1 MEHAVTTAGVD
12 FPVLTSL
19 VILPI
24 IGALVVALIP
34 KGRMQSARLTALLFA
49 ASAGAISV
57 WTMVEFD
64 EHDAGMQLVSKHSW
78 ISDLGISWHLGIDGI
93 SLFLVVL
100 TGLLFPLAIVGVKPK
115 HDEKAYAAWLLLL
128 EAGCMGVFL
137 SLDLFLFFVA
147 FEIVL
152 VPMYFL
158 IGGWGYADRVYAAL
172 KFFLFTMLGSAFMLV
187 SILVLVWL
195 HQRATGTLT
204 FDLVELAESDWEL
217 ATTTSRWLFAGFAIA
232 FAVKVPVFP
241 LHTWLPDAHT
251 QAPTAGSVILAG
263 VMLKLGTY
271 GFFRFGMY
279 LFPDAADW
287 FAPALVTLGVI
298 GILYGAVVAAM
309 QRNIKRLVAYS
320 SVAHLGFIVLGT
332 FAFTP
337 EAMTGG
343 VLQMVNHGIS
353 TGALFLLLGMLYER
367 RHTYEI
373 DELRGIQKPAPV
385 FAAVFTVVMMSS
397 IGLPGLNGFVGE
409 YLILIGS
416 FVTRRWWTVTAAAGV
431 IFAAVYL
438 LWAYQR
444 VFHGTPDEENAKTA
458 EMSWREGLVMAPLL
472 AGIVFLGVYPKPVLD
487 RIEPAV
493 DRLIDHVDEHSDFD
507 RPSVGGTVAEPEAGS
522 ETEGGHG

>member
-1 MEHAVTTAGVD
+1 MVD

-19 VILPI
+19 VVLPA

-34 KGRMQSARLTALLFA
+34 STRHAGARQVGLLFSA
-49 ASAGAISV
+49 AVGALSV
-57 WTMVEFD
+57 WTMVDFD
-64 EHDAGMQLVSKHSW
+64 RTDDGFQFVSKHSW

-115 HDEKAYAAWLLLL
+115 HDEKSYTAWLLLL
-128 EAGCMGVFL
+128 QAGCMGVFCA
-137 SLDLFLFFVA
+137 LDLFLFFVA

-187 SILVLVWL
+187 SILALVWL
-195 HQRATGTLT
+195 HQSATGTLT
-204 FDLVELAESDWEL
+204 FDLVKIAESQTIAEVT
-217 ATTTSRWLFAGFAIA
+217 ARWLFAGFAIA
-232 FAVKVPVFP
+232 FAVKVPVWP

-271 GFFRFGMY
+271 GFLRFGLY
-279 LFPDAADW
+279 LFPEAARW

-298 GILYGAVVAAM
+298 GVLYGAVVAAM
-309 QRNIKRLVAYS
+309 QKNIKRLVAYS

-332 FAFTP
+332 FAFTT
-337 EAMTGG
+337 EAISGG
-343 VLQMVNHGIS
+343 VMQMINHGLS
-353 TGALFLLLGMLYER
+353 TGALFFLLGMVYDR
-367 RHTYEI
+367 RHTYEMS
-373 DELRGIQKPAPV
+373 ELRGLQKAAPV
-385 FAAVFTVVMMSS
+385 LAAVFTVVMMSS

-416 FVTRRWWTVTAAAGV
+416 FLTRRWWAVVAASGV

-444 VFHGTPDEENAKTA
+444 VFHGTPDEDNASVPDLT
-458 EMSWREGLVMAPLL
+458 WREGLVMAPLL
-472 AGIVFLGVYPKPVLD
+472 AGILFLGVYPKPMLE
-487 RIEPAV
+487 RIEPSV
-493 DRLIDHVDEHSDFD
+493 DKLITHVEHHTDY
-507 RPSVGGTVAEPEAGS
+507 RQPSVGEQVAAK
-522 ETEGGHG
+522 